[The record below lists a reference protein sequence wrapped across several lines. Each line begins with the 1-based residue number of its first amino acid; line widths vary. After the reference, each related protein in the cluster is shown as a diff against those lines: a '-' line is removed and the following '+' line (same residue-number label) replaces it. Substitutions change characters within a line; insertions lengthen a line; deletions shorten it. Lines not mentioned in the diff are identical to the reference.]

1 MPTVDT
7 LLRAATLDGL
17 RRVSKNGGD
26 REIGQAWVAESL
38 QALEHAPPGSFVLL
52 SGAASAEASGD
63 YRLDMSLRWA
73 ALRGIPAVAA
83 FAEGPWTPSATA
95 VDIAERA
102 GIALVW
108 VPAERDLTPLLLAL
122 CREIEGGPAQA
133 LARAALILDFV
144 AIAEP
149 SAAGP
154 DPSAPILAA
163 AGTALGVPLE
173 LAPAPSPQV
182 PSVPVVVAGELRG
195 HIQPQA
201 IPGRYPA
208 FDGELATAARLALP
222 AVAAAV
228 ARVLDAAE
236 RAADIPARSRAEL
249 LSTLLLSER
258 TLDEDLL
265 SWARQVGLRV
275 DGWHIAVRVELDG
288 LAPVDNELRRFEQLD
303 AAARAALRAI
313 QSPGGN
319 WTMATLGHAIILAR
333 TTASDPGPQSGQ
345 RAARAAT
352 SALDAITAK
361 LPGVA
366 PRAGVGAAHEG
377 LVGLRASAAE
387 ARSALT
393 AARATSRGNRV
404 ATYDAVGI
412 QRMLTEWYA
421 SDTVREAVREQLAP
435 LEQLGGAK
443 AETAIQTLK
452 VYLDEQ
458 GSIARTAAVLHLH
471 RNAVTYRLQRITE
484 LVGVDLTNPDH
495 RLALQLACRARLLP

>member
-7 LLRAATLDGL
+7 LLRAAALDGL

-26 REIGQAWVAESL
+26 REIRQAWLAESL

-52 SGAASAEASGD
+52 SAAASAEADGG
-63 YRLDMSLRWA
+63 YRLDMSLRWV

-95 VDIAERA
+95 ADIAERA

-108 VPAERDLTPLLLAL
+108 APAGRDLTPLLLAL

-133 LARAALILDFV
+133 LARAALTLDFV

-149 SAAGP
+149 SAADP

-163 AGTALGVPLE
+163 AGTALGIPLE
-173 LAPAPSPQV
+173 LAPVPSPQI
-182 PSVPVVVAGELRG
+182 PSAPVVVAGELRG
-195 HIQPQA
+195 HVQPQTA
-201 IPGRYPA
+201 LDQGPA

-236 RAADIPARSRAEL
+236 RAADIPVRSRAEL

-265 SWARQVGLRV
+265 TWTRQAGLRI

-288 LAPVDNELRRFEQLD
+288 LPPADDELRRFEQLD
-303 AAARAALRAI
+303 AAARAALRAV

-319 WTMATLGHAIILAR
+319 WTMAMLGRAIILAC

-345 RAARAAT
+345 RTARAAAN
-352 SALDAITAK
+352 ALDAITAK
-361 LPGVA
+361 LPSLA
-366 PRAGVGAAHEG
+366 PKAGVGAAHEG

-387 ARSALT
+387 ASSALT
-393 AARATSRGNRV
+393 AARTTSRGDRV
-404 ATYDAVGI
+404 VTYDAVGI
-412 QRMLTEWYA
+412 QRMLIEWYA

-435 LEQLGGAK
+435 LEQLGGDK
-443 AETAIQTLK
+443 AEAAIQTLK

-484 LVGVDLTNPDH
+484 LGIDLTNPDD